1 MHIILASRE
10 TQCNFWP
17 FLDSHLLGML
27 CSWRTSFIPQL
38 LLLAANIF
46 PSQGF
51 ASVKGNVMAVAEQK
65 AAAEKQGA
73 LAVLSEHLYAFTFV
87 PADNPNAM
95 TQWLRHYIRAIGVR
109 PAHIGMA
116 ILTGRLIQTL
126 EPTGAL
132 NLTLAALHS
141 HGVSRGQVNII
152 RGANY
157 SDLLRLQVV
166 NEHISKVVQS
176 DPQAWYIF
184 ADADEH
190 FYYDG
195 PAMRNL
201 TQAVAKYDCFW
212 GLFCD
217 MRSADGN
224 MSEMVVDVPAAV
236 QYPVACRVRQL
247 ASKYRMRS
255 NKVILFRVRSYQTGL
270 IRDYRSPHAITETR
284 DQACQFRDW
293 HAKILAAANKT
304 HMAQFR
310 YQCRSGDRLPHAQ
323 PLLPPPQVPQLPTV
337 SEPSAGAA
345 SPPPTVVVNRSTS
358 SMHASSRSA
367 GTQCRPFSGT
377 VRHYTMTY
385 AALLMA
391 KDKADWDLA
400 HPHATWGDSFCGNQ
414 ARNGVCRDYQ
424 ILYSWMRRQNESA
437 ASRKR
442 ELIAATE
449 RTKEDKMWCPDLP
462 VFPYCFTMNEVSAR
476 DYERG

>member
-1 MHIILASRE
+1 M
-10 TQCNFWP
+10 
-17 FLDSHLLGML
+17 
-27 CSWRTSFIPQL
+27 
-38 LLLAANIF
+38 AA
-46 PSQGF
+46 
-51 ASVKGNVMAVAEQK
+51 

-73 LAVLSEHLYAFTFV
+73 LASLSAHLYAFTFV
-87 PADNPNAM
+87 PADSPSAT

-116 ILTGRLIQTL
+116 ILMGSLIQRL
-126 EPTGAL
+126 EPTCEL
-132 NLTLAALHS
+132 NSTLAALHS

-157 SDLLRLQVV
+157 SDLLKLQAV

-184 ADADEH
+184 ADVDEH

-201 TQAVAKYDCFW
+201 IHAVAKYDCFW

-224 MSEMVVDVPAAV
+224 MSEMIVDVPAAV
-236 QYPVACRVRQL
+236 QYPVACRVRQV
-247 ASKYRMRS
+247 ASKGKMRS

-270 IRDYRSPHAITETR
+270 IRDFKNPHGITETR

-293 HAKILAAANKT
+293 HAKVLVANNKT

-310 YQCRSGDRLPHAQ
+310 YQCRSGEHLPNAQ

-337 SEPSAGAA
+337 SEPAAGAT
-345 SPPPTVVVNRSTS
+345 SPPPPIVVNRSTS
-358 SMHASSRSA
+358 SKHASSASSRSA

-377 VRHYTMTY
+377 VRHYTLTY
-385 AALLMA
+385 AAMLMT

-400 HPHATWGDSFCGNQ
+400 HPQATWNDNMCGQ
-414 ARNGVCRDYQ
+414 QSRKGVCLDYQ
-424 ILYSWMRRQNESA
+424 ILYTWMRRQNES

-462 VFPYCFTMNEVSAR
+462 VFPYCFTMNEVSVDHASM
-476 DYERG
+476 YHKGF